1 MDVNKE
7 ILKLDWER
15 EPKGLYAPIAYTL
28 AAGGKRVRPQLA
40 MIGSQLF
47 GGKDEE
53 VLPAALALEVFHNFT
68 LLHDDVMDKA
78 EVRRGRPTVHIQWNE
93 NTAILS
99 GDQMM
104 IEAYTLLSKVPER
117 ALARVL
123 QLFNKM
129 ATEICE
135 GQQYDVDFEQKSD
148 VTIEEYL
155 MMIRLKT
162 SVLLANA
169 LQIGAYIAGASEE
182 EQQAVYEF
190 GINIGLAFQIQDD
203 ILDVWGDPKTFGK
216 AVGGD
221 IACNKKTFVYLEA
234 MRREGDEEMRRLG
247 DEAMRRSGER
257 APQNASVFGDPAE
270 AKGERLEAREELED
284 WYNQVL
290 DDNKKKIARVKEIF
304 EQLGVREA
312 CEQVVRDYTQ
322 RALDILETLPQNE
335 ASEELRKLAEKLLV
349 RRV

>member
-1 MDVNKE
+1 
-7 ILKLDWER
+7 
-15 EPKGLYAPIAYTL
+15 
-28 AAGGKRVRPQLA
+28 
-40 MIGSQLF
+40 
-47 GGKDEE
+47 
-53 VLPAALALEVFHNFT
+53 
-68 LLHDDVMDKA
+68 
-78 EVRRGRPTVHIQWNE
+78 
-93 NTAILS
+93 
-99 GDQMM
+99 MM
-104 IEAYTLLSKVPER
+104 IEAYTLLSQVPER
-117 ALARVL
+117 ALARAL

-162 SVLLANA
+162 SVLLATA

-182 EQQAVYEF
+182 EQQAVYQF

-234 MRREGDEEMRRLG
+234 MRR
-247 DEAMRRSGER
+247 SGER

-284 WYNQVL
+284 WYNQML
-290 DDNKKKIARVKEIF
+290 DDNKEKIVRVKEIF

-312 CEQVVRDYTQ
+312 CERVVRDYTQ

>member
-104 IEAYTLLSKVPER
+104 IEAYTLLSQVPER

-182 EQQAVYEF
+182 EQQAVYQF

-234 MRREGDEEMRRLG
+234 MRPRGD
-247 DEAMRRSGER
+247 
-257 APQNASVFGDPAE
+257 E

-290 DDNKKKIARVKEIF
+290 DDNKEKIARVKEIF

>member
-1 MDVNKE
+1 MDINNE
-7 ILKLDWER
+7 ILKLDWKR
-15 EPKGLYAPIAYTL
+15 EPYGLYEPIEYTL

-40 MIGSQLF
+40 MIASQLF

-78 EVRRGRPTVHIQWNE
+78 DVRRGRPTVHVKWNE

-99 GDQMM
+99 GDQML
-104 IEAYTLLSKVPER
+104 IEAYKLLSGVP
-117 ALARVL
+117 ADKLPKVL

-135 GQQYDVDFEQKSD
+135 GQQYDVDFESQEH
-148 VTIEEYL
+148 VTIDEYL
-155 MMIRLKT
+155 KMIRLKT

-169 LQIGAYIAGASEE
+169 LQTGAYIAGAD
-182 EQQAVYEF
+182 EQAQEALYQF

-221 IACNKKTFVYLEA
+221 ISCNKKTFVYLEA
-234 MRREGDEEMRRLG
+234 MRRLG
-247 DEAMRRSGER
+247 DEAMS
-257 APQNASVFGDPAE
+257 
-270 AKGERLEAREELED
+270 LEARELKHWYCQVLED
-284 WYNQVL
+284 NTE
-290 DDNKKKIARVKEIF
+290 KIAAVKEIF
-304 EQLGVREA
+304 EQLDVRAA
-312 CEQVVRDYTQ
+312 CEKVVEDYTQ
-322 RALDILETLPQNE
+322 KALALLNQLPQNAATE
-335 ASEELRKLAEKLLV
+335 QLRQLANKLTTRKD
-349 RRV
+349 

>member
-1 MDVNKE
+1 MDINKE

-40 MIGSQLF
+40 IIASQMF
-47 GGKDEE
+47 GGKDED
-53 VLPAALALEVFHNFT
+53 VLPAALALEIFHNFT
-68 LLHDDVMDKA
+68 LLHDDVMDHA

-104 IEAYTLLSKVPER
+104 IEAYTQLSKVPAR
-117 ALARVL
+117 TLARVM
-123 QLFNKM
+123 QLFNQM

-135 GQQYDVDFEQKSD
+135 GQQYDVDFEQKNNVSID
-148 VTIEEYL
+148 EYL

-169 LQIGAYIAGASEE
+169 LQIGAYIAGATEE
-182 EQQAVYEF
+182 EQRALYQF

-216 AVGGD
+216 AIGGD
-221 IACNKKTFVYLEA
+221 IACNKKTFVYLQA
-234 MRREGDEEMRRLG
+234 MKATPRSEG
-247 DEAMRRSGER
+247 
-257 APQNASVFGDPAE
+257 
-270 AKGERLEAREELED
+270 KGACSEEAREELED
-284 WYNQVL
+284 WYGKLL
-290 DDNKKKIARVKEIF
+290 DNNKEKIARVKEIF
-304 EQLGVREA
+304 EQLGVREI
-312 CEQVVRDYTQ
+312 CEQVVADYTKK
-322 RALDILETLPQNE
+322 ALQILDTLPQNAATE
-335 ASEELRKLAEKLLV
+335 QLRQMAEKLLARSV
-349 RRV
+349 

>member
-1 MDVNKE
+1 MDINNE
-7 ILKLDWER
+7 ILKLDWKR
-15 EPKGLYAPIAYTL
+15 EPYGLYEPIEYTL

-40 MIGSQLF
+40 MIASQLF

-78 EVRRGRPTVHIQWNE
+78 DVRRGRPTVHVKWNE

-99 GDQMM
+99 GDQML
-104 IEAYTLLSKVPER
+104 IEAYKLLSGVP
-117 ALARVL
+117 ADKLPKVL

-135 GQQYDVDFEQKSD
+135 GQQYDVDFESQEH
-148 VTIEEYL
+148 VTIDEYL
-155 MMIRLKT
+155 KMIRLKT

-169 LQIGAYIAGASEE
+169 LQTGAYIAGAD
-182 EQQAVYEF
+182 EQAQEALYQF

-221 IACNKKTFVYLEA
+221 ISCNKKTFVYLEA
-234 MRREGDEEMRRLG
+234 MRLLGGEAIRRLG
-247 DEAMRRSGER
+247 GEAIS
-257 APQNASVFGDPAE
+257 
-270 AKGERLEAREELED
+270 LEARELKHWYCQVLED
-284 WYNQVL
+284 NTE
-290 DDNKKKIARVKEIF
+290 KIAAVKEIF
-304 EQLGVREA
+304 ERLGVRPL
-312 CEQVVRDYTQ
+312 CELVVDDYTNK
-322 RALDILETLPQNE
+322 ALELLNQLPQNAATE
-335 ASEELRKLAEKLLV
+335 QLRQLANKLTTRKD
-349 RRV
+349 

>member
-1 MDVNKE
+1 MDINNE
-7 ILKLDWER
+7 IAKLDWKR
-15 EPKGLYAPIAYTL
+15 EPYGLYEPIEYTL

-40 MIGSQLF
+40 MIANQMF
-47 GGKDEE
+47 GGNDED

-78 EVRRGRPTVHIQWNE
+78 DVRRGRPTVHVKWNE

-99 GDQMM
+99 GDQML
-104 IEAYTLLSKVPER
+104 IEAYKLLSGVP
-117 ALARVL
+117 ADKLPRVL

-135 GQQYDVDFEQKSD
+135 GQQYDVDFESQEH

-155 MMIRLKT
+155 KMIRLKT

-169 LQIGAYIAGASEE
+169 LQTGAYIAGADK
-182 EQQAVYEF
+182 QAQGDLYEF

-221 IACNKKTFVYLEA
+221 ISCNKKTFVYLEA
-234 MRREGDEEMRRLG
+234 MRRLG
-247 DEAMRRSGER
+247 DEVIGNELQQWYS
-257 APQNASVFGDPAE
+257 QV
-270 AKGERLEAREELED
+270 LED
-284 WYNQVL
+284 NTT
-290 DDNKKKIARVKEIF
+290 KIAAVKEIF
-304 EQLGVREA
+304 EQLDVRTA
-312 CEQVVRDYTQ
+312 CEKVVEDYTQ
-322 RALDILETLPQNE
+322 KALALLNQLPQNAATE
-335 ASEELRKLAEKLLV
+335 QLRQLANKLNTRKD
-349 RRV
+349 